1 MKTFTAAGVY
11 TDGSNYPE
19 TGSFAVTT
27 WASLNPTYANNLAGD
42 NVFTGLLVGSAT
54 VTATTGS
61 IVGTSTLYV
70 VERVLTSIAV
80 TADNATLAHGLSQQY
95 TATGTYS
102 DNTTGTTSISN
113 VTGDVHWTV
122 TGPATIT
129 NSGYLT
135 TTGVGAVVVTAHI
148 YDLPIATA
156 NLNVTD
162 KELVR
167 IVVTPAEA
175 QVAKGWRQ
183 DLYGCRRLYGWKQL
197 S

>member
-1 MKTFTAAGVY
+1 M
-11 TDGSNYPE
+11 
-19 TGSFAVTT
+19 
-27 WASLNPTYANNLAGD
+27 
-42 NVFTGLLVGSAT
+42 VGSAT

-135 TTGVGAVVVTAHI
+135 TTGVGAVVVMAHI

-175 QVAKGWRQ
+175 QVAKGWSQRP
-183 DLYGCRRLYGWKQL
+183 LRLPASIRMEAIILKPVHLRSLPGL
-197 S
+197 ALIPLTPIT

>member
-1 MKTFTAAGVY
+1 M
-11 TDGSNYPE
+11 
-19 TGSFAVTT
+19 
-27 WASLNPTYANNLAGD
+27 L
-42 NVFTGLLVGSAT
+42 
-54 VTATTGS
+54 TTGS

-122 TGPATIT
+122 TGRATIT

-167 IVVTPAEA
+167 IGVTPAEA
-175 QVAKGWRQ
+175 QVAKGWTKTFTAAGVYT
-183 DLYGCRRLYGWKQL
+183 DGSNYPETGSFAVTTWASLNPTYANNL
-197 S
+197 SWR